1 MEFDLIR
8 WRLHLLSQYAAQQSY
23 LQAQTNPA
31 YQGLGGQAYLAD
43 RDLGGQAS
51 LADQGLMPTQ
61 PFQRFEDQARFIK
74 AEGCSEDDEAY
85 HSSAR
90 SSPISF
96 RTDSV
101 SPPRMDYHLPYPL
114 LPILPG
120 LPQSQPLDLS
130 LKPTFS
136 EKFNCTLC
144 NKSYNNKA
152 NLERHEQIHRKS
164 HPCNKCDK
172 TYSTAA
178 ALNLHMRTHSGGC
191 ECKFCG
197 KTFSRPWLLQG
208 HLRTHTG
215 EKPFSCTVCNKSFAD
230 KSNLRAHTQTHS
242 SLKPF
247 SCANCGK
254 RFALKSYLS
263 KHEESSCFKKNLIKS
278 EP

>member
-1 MEFDLIR
+1 MPRVASRTMRPTIR
-8 WRLHLLSQYAAQQSY
+8 LLVPRPSPSGR
-23 LQAQTNPA
+23 TRSPRR
-31 YQGLGGQAYLAD
+31 GWTTTC
-43 RDLGGQAS
+43 
-51 LADQGLMPTQ
+51 PT
-61 PFQRFEDQARFIK
+61 P
-74 AEGCSEDDEAY
+74 
-85 HSSAR
+85 
-90 SSPISF
+90 SSPS
-96 RTDSV
+96 S
-101 SPPRMDYHLPYPL
+101 
-114 LPILPG
+114 G
-120 LPQSQPLDLS
+120 LPQSQLLDLS

-178 ALNLHMRTHSGGC
+178 ALNMHMRTHSGGC

-230 KSNLRAHTQTHS
+230 KSNLRAHMQTHS

-263 KHEESSCFKKNLIKS
+263 KHEESSCFKKNLTKS
-278 EP
+278 EPQLCISKYWIV